1 MLLLHEAIRA
11 TGVMPTMLLD
21 SGAPWR
27 REATGTPEIVPL
39 REAPLVPQSFCGAP
53 YLIHR

>member
-1 MLLLHEAIRA
+1 MLLLHETLRA

-27 REATGTPEIVPL
+27 REAAGTVEIVPL
-39 REAPLVPQSFCGAP
+39 REAPLLLQSFCGAS